1 MKKKT
6 KIGIWAAS
14 AAAVL
19 CLGWAGGSML
29 ESSGVLN
36 YMRGFTVQ
44 VENQTEH
51 DIVIV
56 EAGLVRGDSKDTINR
71 TIKSGERLSFKP
83 KLELTGENGIYMN
96 HTNASGEIV
105 TTGVCGYTETLSG
118 SAKVVIGKAV
128 SVEESCY

>member
-6 KIGIWAAS
+6 KIGLWAAS
-14 AAAVL
+14 AVAVL
-19 CLGWAGGSML
+19 CLVWAGGNIL
-29 ESSGVLN
+29 QNSGVLN

-56 EAGLVRGDSKDTINR
+56 EAGLVSGDSKDTINR

-83 KLELTGENGIYMN
+83 NLELAGENGVYMN

-118 SAKVVIGKAV
+118 SAKVVIGEAV
-128 SVEESCY
+128 TVEQNCY